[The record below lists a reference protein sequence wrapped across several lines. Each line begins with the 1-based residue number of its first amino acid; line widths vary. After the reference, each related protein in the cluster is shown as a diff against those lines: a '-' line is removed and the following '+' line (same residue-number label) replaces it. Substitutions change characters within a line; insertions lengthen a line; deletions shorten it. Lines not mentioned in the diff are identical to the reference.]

1 MNLRTNAIL
10 NEIALIKKE
19 QENFYLKTMEIL
31 VKYENEG
38 IDYLPIQTQSRES
51 SSTNH
56 RNKSKSPVSNLLK
69 NSMNIKES
77 LAKNKIDY
85 IVKKKKNEYAKKN
98 TIKTATHKQIESI
111 IKSKVKNRPNISI
124 SQMKKQNKIKIG
136 GNLIYNTT
144 ATSIKN
150 GTINSPPFKETAKR
164 SNTLYAKHIANSTI
178 VKADS
183 VYSNSNENKSE
194 VKVFNKLKDYELSK
208 FIKDYLKKF
217 SFNIDNDALNLFINK
232 LNDDLYVITSELDKM
247 ILYKD
252 NKKTINLDDVRLVTS
267 KIINSDIFDLIDAI
281 TKKNINEALALYD
294 DLVLMQEEE
303 IKLIVI
309 LANQFRLIYQ
319 VKEMYKMGY
328 SELDI
333 ANSLDVHPYRVKLA
347 KNIDISS
354 NDAIKYL
361 RKLANLDELIK
372 TGKID
377 KKEGFYKFMLS
388 I

>member
-1 MNLRTNAIL
+1 MGSFFNYYDIIKRVSCMNKIYLVYGDEPYLIVEYIKKIEKEYSDYEKVCYDMLEVNVENAIYDAL
-10 NEIALIKKE
+10 TISLFSSNKLIICNNSVFLTTQKCEIEHNTDSILKYLSSNTDNILIFTVNTALDKRKK
-19 QENFYLKTMEIL
+19 L
-31 VKYENEG
+31 VKE
-38 IDYLPIQTQSRES
+38 L
-51 SSTNH
+51 
-56 RNKSKSPVSNLLK
+56 
-69 NSMNIKES
+69 
-77 LAKNKIDY
+77 
-85 IVKKKKNEYAKKN
+85 
-98 TIKTATHKQIESI
+98 
-111 IKSKVKNRPNISI
+111 
-124 SQMKKQNKIKIG
+124 
-136 GNLIYNTT
+136 
-144 ATSIKN
+144 
-150 GTINSPPFKETAKR
+150 
-164 SNTLYAKHIANSTI
+164 
-178 VKADS
+178 
-183 VYSNSNENKSE
+183 ENKSE

-267 KIINSDIFDLIDAI
+267 KMINSDIFDLIDAI
-281 TKKNINEALALYD
+281 TKKN
-294 DLVLMQEEE
+294 

>member
-1 MNLRTNAIL
+1 MGSFFNYYDIIKMVSCMNKIYLVYGDEPYLIDEYIKKIEKEYSDYEKVCYDMLEVNVENAIYDAL
-10 NEIALIKKE
+10 TISLFSSNKLIICNNSVFLTTQKCEIEHNTDSILKYLSSNTDNILIFTVNTALDKRKK
-19 QENFYLKTMEIL
+19 L
-31 VKYENEG
+31 VKE
-38 IDYLPIQTQSRES
+38 L
-51 SSTNH
+51 
-56 RNKSKSPVSNLLK
+56 
-69 NSMNIKES
+69 
-77 LAKNKIDY
+77 
-85 IVKKKKNEYAKKN
+85 
-98 TIKTATHKQIESI
+98 
-111 IKSKVKNRPNISI
+111 
-124 SQMKKQNKIKIG
+124 
-136 GNLIYNTT
+136 
-144 ATSIKN
+144 
-150 GTINSPPFKETAKR
+150 
-164 SNTLYAKHIANSTI
+164 
-178 VKADS
+178 
-183 VYSNSNENKSE
+183 ENKSE

>member
-1 MNLRTNAIL
+1 MVFRKPYAFLIKNFKKIHILMLILWGFVYYKIYNLRSFVKEFVSFGTYNENLEGISTKVTASLFVAAIFLILISIALLFLLRHKKKPWKLYLVIIVEYILMIYDCASLLSFFNSYTNDNLISEVFIYRDIL
-10 NEIALIKKE
+10 NIVNIIQYFVLI
-19 QENFYLKTMEIL
+19 IL
-31 VKYENEG
+31 LMRITG
-38 IDYLPIQTQSRES
+38 LD
-51 SSTNH
+51 
-56 RNKSKSPVSNLLK
+56 
-69 NSMNIKES
+69 
-77 LAKNKIDY
+77 
-85 IVKKKKNEYAKKN
+85 
-98 TIKTATHKQIESI
+98 
-111 IKSKVKNRPNISI
+111 
-124 SQMKKQNKIKIG
+124 
-136 GNLIYNTT
+136 
-144 ATSIKN
+144 
-150 GTINSPPFKETAKR
+150 
-164 SNTLYAKHIANSTI
+164 
-178 VKADS
+178 
-183 VYSNSNENKSE
+183 
-194 VKVFNKLKDYELSK
+194 
-208 FIKDYLKKF
+208 LKKF